1 MGEKVRAPCKPFCA
15 FLFPS
20 NIFLEAWYIGCWI
33 DHSGNLHETLL
44 FPKARDAIVQYSTHW
59 QPSRYTITGALSF
72 DNFRHQSGR
81 HSPPPFTD
89 IKSLAIF
96 DRNGIVDIANHLNII
111 ARHHHFGRFGTFRPI
126 KCCCF
131 ICCG

>member
-1 MGEKVRAPCKPFCA
+1 MGEKVRAPSKPFCA

-44 FPKARDAIVQYSTHW
+44 FPKLETQLSNIRLTGSHRDISV
-59 QPSRYTITGALSF
+59 PEPLSF
-72 DNFRHQSGR
+72 DNFRHQSGC

-96 DRNGIVDIANHLNII
+96 ERNRIVDIANHLNII
-111 ARHHHFGRFGTFRPI
+111 ARHDHFGRVCTFRPI

>member
-1 MGEKVRAPCKPFCA
+1 MGEKVTVPCKPFCA

-20 NIFLEAWYIGCWI
+20 NIFLKAWYIGCCI
-33 DHSGNLHETLL
+33 DHSGNLPSSQKLDTQLSNIRLYGSH
-44 FPKARDAIVQYSTHW
+44 RDISV
-59 QPSRYTITGALSF
+59 PEPLSF

-96 DRNGIVDIANHLNII
+96 ERNGIVDIANHLNII
-111 ARHHHFGRFGTFRPI
+111 ARHDHFGRVCTFRPI

-131 ICCG
+131 ICRG